1 MEFGEPKEKK
11 KCREKNVA
19 SKKPKETKSMDI
31 RKLFLNAGKKS
42 QSKKTTEKT
51 TSDVVIP
58 EETLNSAVIP
68 EKETNDAI
76 IFVYHMDQNDRLGR
90 AVSARD

>member
-1 MEFGEPKEKK
+1 
-11 KCREKNVA
+11 
-19 SKKPKETKSMDI
+19 MDI

-58 EETLNSAVIP
+58 EETLNSAVNP
-68 EKETNDAI
+68 EKETNDVI
-76 IFVYHMDQNDRLGR
+76 ILD
-90 AVSARD
+90 